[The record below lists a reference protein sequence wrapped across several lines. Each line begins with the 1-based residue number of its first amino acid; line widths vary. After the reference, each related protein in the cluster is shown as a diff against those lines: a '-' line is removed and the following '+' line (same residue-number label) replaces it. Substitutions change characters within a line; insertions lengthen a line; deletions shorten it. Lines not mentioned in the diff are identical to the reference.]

1 MTTAAPTSTNNR
13 TPYLIAITTAKVVR
27 IQAKA
32 SAVSAVEGTLGYTQL
47 TETGEIPS
55 GKTLVGKGKA
65 AALANG
71 VFGITI
77 DYAKTA
83 TKIQSA
89 KLLCSPTKA
98 DTVFTEIKGKT
109 YAGKNIIDARVP
121 RRRIYVF

>member
-1 MTTAAPTSTNNR
+1 MTAAAPTTTNNR
-13 TPYLIAITTAKVVR
+13 TPYLIAITQAKVVR

-32 SAVSAVEGTLGYTQL
+32 SALSAILETLGYTAL
-47 TETGEIPS
+47 AASGEVPE

-71 VFGITI
+71 VFGIVV
-77 DYAKTA
+77 DYAKTS
-83 TKIQSA
+83 TKTQSA
-89 KLLCSPTKA
+89 RLLCSPTKA

-109 YAGKNIIDARVP
+109 YAGKNIVDARAP